1 MERLELRV
9 MQSSIATNDEDLIV
23 EGLVN
28 KTESW
33 SHTLGVRKKFKE
45 KICRGAFDKAIQ
57 NANRIDFLCEH
68 DSSKLL
74 STTENNSLQLW
85 EDEEGLKMRAIIC
98 PTTYGRDLY
107 ELMRAKLVN
116 HMSFGFR
123 VLSDKWKKLSNGT
136 FERIVEELELLE
148 VSAVRNPAYPQSA
161 IAARGIELVED
172 VEIPDDVQEE
182 RSNEM
187 AENNEERAYVTHLY
201 SKAEV
206 INSAMNIV
214 AECSSLSE
222 YLMRYVGEDKDT
234 ASVLVSLQHSIT
246 MANKIINDE
255 IQVLVDDF
263 NKYDSEVKEM
273 KEAEGVRSLETET
286 QKEAETVEEK
296 VEEATEVKV
305 ETETTEEATEE
316 TTEEVEE
323 KVEETEKVE
332 EVETKTEEGR
342 SFDLSAYRA
351 MIKERR

>member
-107 ELMRAKLVN
+107 ELMRSKLVN

-172 VEIPDDVQEE
+172 VEIPDDIDSEE
-182 RSNEM
+182 RSYEEM
-187 AENNEERAYVTHLY
+187 EKELFEEFR
-201 SKAEV
+201 S
-206 INSAMNIV
+206 
-214 AECSSLSE
+214 
-222 YLMRYVGEDKDT
+222 
-234 ASVLVSLQHSIT
+234 LVSTLT
-246 MANKIINDE
+246 E
-255 IQVLVDDF
+255 
-263 NKYDSEVKEM
+263 E
-273 KEAEGVRSLETET
+273 VRSL
-286 QKEAETVEEK
+286 KDTVETLKAEK
-296 VEEATEVKV
+296 VEEAATENLEQTEEKSEEVVEAEQTDSEKVEV
-305 ETETTEEATEE
+305 ETEAAEEATEE
-316 TTEEVEE
+316 KSEEAE
-323 KVEETEKVE
+323 EKVE

>member
-107 ELMRAKLVN
+107 ELMRSKLVN

-161 IAARGIELVED
+161 IAARGFELVED
-172 VEIPDDVQEE
+172 VEIPDDIDSEE
-182 RSNEM
+182 RSYEEM
-187 AENNEERAYVTHLY
+187 EKELFEEFR
-201 SKAEV
+201 
-206 INSAMNIV
+206 N
-214 AECSSLSE
+214 
-222 YLMRYVGEDKDT
+222 
-234 ASVLVSLQHSIT
+234 LVSTLT
-246 MANKIINDE
+246 E
-255 IQVLVDDF
+255 
-263 NKYDSEVKEM
+263 E
-273 KEAEGVRSLETET
+273 VRSL
-286 QKEAETVEEK
+286 KDTVETLKAEK
-296 VEEATEVKV
+296 VEEAATENLEQTEEKSEEVVEAEQTDSEKVEV
-305 ETETTEEATEE
+305 ETEAAEEATEE
-316 TTEEVEE
+316 KSEEAE
-323 KVEETEKVE
+323 EKVE

>member
-9 MQSSIATNDEDLIV
+9 MQSSIVTNDEDLIV

-57 NANRIDFLCEH
+57 KANRIDFLCEH

-85 EDEEGLKMRAIIC
+85 EDEEGLKMRAVIC

-107 ELMRAKLVN
+107 ELMRSKLVN

-172 VEIPDDVQEE
+172 VEIPDDIQEE
-182 RSNEM
+182 RSNKM
-187 AENNEERAYVTHLY
+187 AENNEERAHATRLY
-201 SKAEV
+201 SKTEV

-222 YLMRYVGEDKDT
+222 YLMKYIGDDKDT
-234 ASVLVSLQHSIT
+234 ASVLVALQHSIT

-263 NKYDSEVKEM
+263 NKYDSEAKEM
-273 KEAEGVRSLETET
+273 KEAEGVRSVETET
-286 QKEAETVEEK
+286 QEAETVEEK

-305 ETETTEEATEE
+305 ETEATEE

-323 KVEETEKVE
+323 KVEETE
-332 EVETKTEEGR
+332 EVETQAEEGR
-342 SFDLSAYRA
+342 SFDLSAFRKR
-351 MIKERR
+351 IRDRR